1 MSTFVR
7 VDGIEALQNT
17 FNNVAPRVAR
27 NLMRATVQQI
37 ASNIAKDAKINAPV
51 LSGNLKKAIKAKRKK
66 SEPNTPTSVVYIEQ
80 GKDSKNDAFYWRF
93 VEFGTRGYSKG
104 DGRAGGNGKAKRNIP
119 ARPPAP
125 FIEPAKKK
133 AQGDMSRMLREEFGK
148 KLEKHL
154 AREAKRSG
162 Q

>member
-1 MSTFVR
+1 MSAFVR
-7 VDGIEALQNT
+7 VEGIEALMNT
-17 FNNVAPRVAR
+17 FNEVAPRVAR
-27 NLMRATVQQI
+27 NLMRSTVLQI
-37 ASNIAKDAKINAPV
+37 ATNIAKDAKINAPV

-104 DGRAGGNGKAKRNIP
+104 DRRGGGNGKAKRNIP
-119 ARPPAP
+119 ARPPTP
-125 FIEPAKKK
+125 FIYPAKVK
-133 AQGDMSRMLREEFGK
+133 ARANMPQMLREEFGK

-154 AREAKRSG
+154 AKEAGRAAR
-162 Q
+162 

>member
-1 MSTFVR
+1 MSAFVR
-7 VDGIEALQNT
+7 VEGIEALQNT
-17 FNNVAPRVAR
+17 FKNVAPRVAR

-37 ASNIAKDAKINAPV
+37 ATNIAKDAKINAPV

-66 SEPNTPTSVVYIEQ
+66 SHPDAPVSQVVVGQ
-80 GKDSKNDAFYWRF
+80 GKAEANDGFYWKF
-93 VEFGTRGYSKG
+93 IEFGTKHI
-104 DGRAGGNGKAKRNIP
+104 A
-119 ARPPAP
+119 PAP
-125 FIEPAKKK
+125 FIAPAKAK
-133 AQGDMSRMLREEFGK
+133 AQGDMRRMLREEFGK